1 MARCNASIQVHIVL
15 SLTREYDVLSSGV
28 CILTPYTAQ
37 KSLIEKKLRL
47 KYVTDVRV
55 CTIFE
60 SQGIVILGLLI
71 FPKY

>member
-1 MARCNASIQVHIVL
+1 ML
-15 SLTREYDVLSSGV
+15 SLTRAYDVPSSGV
-28 CILTPYTAQ
+28 RILTPYTAQ

-60 SQGIVILGLLI
+60 SQGIVYPGILLI
-71 FPKY
+71 SPKY